1 MAEKIVQIDHVTK
14 KYKERTVLDD
24 VSLSIWTGDVIG
36 LLGGNGA
43 GKTTLMRAIAGSI
56 PVDSGEISFLGE
68 RRTQDVGTLIE
79 NPNIYTD
86 MSGIENLRYFGRLFG
101 VEDEAVYESLLHQM
115 GLAEAG
121 KKLAGRYSLGM
132 KQRLGIAVAMLG
144 DPRLLILDEP
154 LNGLDVQRM
163 QDLEERLWAMHEDR
177 SIGILISSHVI
188 GELVK
193 LCNRYLV
200 MDHGRIC
207 MKYTREELLQQ
218 AGSEEAVEDYIITRF
233 QKTT

>member
-24 VSLSIWTGDVIG
+24 VSLSIWTRDVIG

-101 VEDEAVYESLLHQM
+101 VEDEPAAPD
-115 GLAEAG
+115 GAC
-121 KKLAGRYSLGM
+121 
-132 KQRLGIAVAMLG
+132 
-144 DPRLLILDEP
+144 
-154 LNGLDVQRM
+154 
-163 QDLEERLWAMHEDR
+163 R
-177 SIGILISSHVI
+177 SRKEIGWQVFTWNETETWHS
-188 GELVK
+188 G
-193 LCNRYLV
+193 CNAR
-200 MDHGRIC
+200 
-207 MKYTREELLQQ
+207 
-218 AGSEEAVEDYIITRF
+218 
-233 QKTT
+233 

>member
-1 MAEKIVQIDHVTK
+1 MAEKIVQMDHITK
-14 KYKERTVLDD
+14 KYKECTVLDD
-24 VSLSIWTGDVIG
+24 VSLSIRTGDIIG
-36 LLGGNGA
+36 LVGSNGA

-56 PVDSGEISFLGE
+56 PVDSGEIIFSGE

-101 VEDEAVYESLLHQM
+101 VEDEMVYESLLQQM

-121 KKLAGRYSLGM
+121 KKLVGRYSLGM

-144 DPRLLILDEP
+144 GPRLLILDEP
-154 LNGLDVQRM
+154 LNGLDVQGM
-163 QDLEERLWAMHEDR
+163 QDLEECLLAMHENR

-200 MDHGRIC
+200 MDHGRIR
-207 MKYTREELLQQ
+207 MEYTREELLQQ
-218 AGSEEAVEDYIITRF
+218 AGSEEAVENYIITRF
-233 QKTT
+233 QKSM

>member
-1 MAEKIVQIDHVTK
+1 MAEKIVQMDHITK
-14 KYKERTVLDD
+14 KYKECTVLDD
-24 VSLSIWTGDVIG
+24 VSLSIRTGDIIG
-36 LLGGNGA
+36 LVGGNGA

-56 PVDSGEISFLGE
+56 PVDSGEIIFSGE

-101 VEDEAVYESLLHQM
+101 VEDEMVYESLLQQM

-121 KKLAGRYSLGM
+121 KKLVGRYSLGM

-144 DPRLLILDEP
+144 GPRLLILDEP
-154 LNGLDVQRM
+154 LNGLDVQGM
-163 QDLEERLWAMHEDR
+163 QDLEECLLAMHENR

-200 MDHGRIC
+200 MDHGRIR
-207 MKYTREELLQQ
+207 MEYTREELLQQ
-218 AGSEEAVEDYIITRF
+218 AGSEEAVENYIITRF
-233 QKTT
+233 QKSM